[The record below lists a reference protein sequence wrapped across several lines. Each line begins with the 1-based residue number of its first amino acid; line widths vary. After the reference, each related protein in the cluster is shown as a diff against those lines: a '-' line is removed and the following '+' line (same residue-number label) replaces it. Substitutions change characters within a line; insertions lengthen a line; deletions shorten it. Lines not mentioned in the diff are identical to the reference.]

1 MDLRYLRDLIRLDR
15 GTYLKQTPLLKQKQN
30 LLSIMRN
37 ILQPDPMWS
46 EERNGVI
53 VLYQIYM
60 NWNGWKYD
68 SEALV
73 NSNGLR
79 LNNNTKTNALQ

>member
-37 ILQPDPMWS
+37 ILQPDPM
-46 EERNGVI
+46 
-53 VLYQIYM
+53 
-60 NWNGWKYD
+60 
-68 SEALV
+68 
-73 NSNGLR
+73 
-79 LNNNTKTNALQ
+79 